1 MASPKKE
8 ENSPPDYT
16 ERPFIEPKSVVLEA
30 KEVAAKPVEPEVPKP
45 PEKKTE
51 IPVKEK
57 VAETQEIVV
66 NPSLFPTEF
75 YSSLGIPICSK
86 CGSKRLTNEHGTIC
100 AIGSKECPLI
110 G

>member
-8 ENSPPDYT
+8 EHSPPDLLEMPGVET
-16 ERPFIEPKSVVLEA
+16 KSVVLEA
-30 KEVAAKPVEPEVPKP
+30 KEVAAKPVEPEATKP

-51 IPVKEK
+51 NPVKEK
-57 VAETQEIVV
+57 VAETQEIVA

-100 AIGSKECPLI
+100 AVGSKECPLI